1 MWNGQYWKFLQIGK
15 KIWPKDE
22 LHINSFD
29 LITQLFFE
37 LKNEIAAQQNS
48 CHAMISTTNKY
59 HVCPQ
64 NRIVYWKLDHNRNR
78 EPSLNLR
85 MKLLYNGYKYLP
97 NIHPIQI

>member
-37 LKNEIAAQQNS
+37 LKNEIAAAQQSS

-85 MKLLYNGYKYLP
+85 MKP
-97 NIHPIQI
+97 DIHPIEI